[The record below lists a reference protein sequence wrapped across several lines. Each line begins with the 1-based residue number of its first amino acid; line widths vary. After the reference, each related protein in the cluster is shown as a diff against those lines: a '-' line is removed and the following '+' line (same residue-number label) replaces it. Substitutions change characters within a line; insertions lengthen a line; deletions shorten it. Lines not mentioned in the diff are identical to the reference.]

1 MIYRMESCARARE
14 LLRRWMCCQT
24 DISKLWRVR
33 RKALGKA
40 LIMMPSRR
48 AGRYSRGEVI
58 HHQSKGLAV

>member
-1 MIYRMESCARARE
+1 MGCTIFRMESCARARE

-40 LIMMPSRR
+40 LIMMLPRR
-48 AGRYSRGEVI
+48 AGR
-58 HHQSKGLAV
+58 L